1 LIQANRSGTVLGLI
15 ITIILALV
23 FTALQGLEYFES
35 SFTISDGAFGS
46 TFYFSTGFHSF
57 HVMIG
62 TAMLTVAFIRIL
74 SNQLTTFHHL
84 GFESSILY

>member
-62 TAMLTVAFIRIL
+62 TAML